1 MLWSRSA
8 RPLRAELPRW
18 SMSSDEGVECG
29 SASVSVRRCRSRRG
43 TLPGTRAGLAA
54 LRVAGFAA
62 LVAVFLTVFFAGFCA
77 TLLAAGLF
85 LADAFC
91 FEVRLAVGRLAE

>member
-54 LRVAGFAA
+54 LRAAGLAA
-62 LVAVFLTVFFAGFCA
+62 LGAAFFTGFFA

-91 FEVRLAVGRLAE
+91 FELRLAVGRLAERRAT